1 MSGLFNKKKFEV
13 APAAEVKVPTS
24 FAKRDAVNE
33 ARIRPLIDAAQN
45 VSPESVKEALRA
57 EQQGRYKSIFLAV
70 SEPGFAGAKRRH
82 NLEVAFNGPAA
93 AAARS
98 TQN

>member
-1 MSGLFNKKKFEV
+1 MSGLFNKKK
-13 APAAEVKVPTS
+13 AAEVKAPTS
-24 FAKRDAVNE
+24 FTRRDAVNE

-57 EQQGRYKSIFLAV
+57 EQQGRHKSIFLAV

-93 AAARS
+93 AARRM
-98 TQN
+98 